1 LNEWKVAVADL
12 QSGFRRALGDLAG
25 ALLPL
30 SVRELHLEVRDR
42 LRRAPPQLNG
52 YGYDPFGF
60 NPDVASRLV
69 LPVALLYRHYF
80 RAETH
85 GIERVPQGRVLLI
98 ANHAGQLPYDG
109 LMLAA
114 AMILDAD
121 PPRLCRGMGEYF
133 IWKLPWLGVTAAR
146 GGSIVGT
153 PENCATMLEAEECVV
168 AFPEGARGISKPFRQ
183 RYHLERF
190 GLGFM
195 RLALA
200 TETPIVPV
208 AFVGSEEQQP
218 GLANLQGAA
227 DAVGLPSLPITV
239 TFPWLG
245 PLGLLVA
252 LPVKYHIYFGEPMR
266 FEGDPDEEDAVMQK
280 KVNAVRRVITDLFR
294 RGRRER
300 RGLFR

>member
-1 LNEWKVAVADL
+1 VVNVRSSLKRVA
-12 QSGFRRALGDLAG
+12 GDLGG

-30 SVRELHLEVRDR
+30 TLRDLQREVEER
-42 LRRAPPQLNG
+42 LRKAPLQLND

-60 NPDVASRLV
+60 NPEAASLMAF
-69 LPVALLYRHYF
+69 PVAVLYRYYF

-85 GIERVPQGRVLLI
+85 DIEHVPPGRVLLI

-109 LMLAA
+109 VMLTA
-114 AMILDAD
+114 AMLLDAN
-121 PPRLCRGMGEYF
+121 PPRLARGMGEYF
-133 IWKLPWLGVTAAR
+133 IWRLPWLGVTAAR

-153 PENCATMLEAEECVV
+153 PENCAAMLEAEECVM
-168 AFPEGARGISKPFRQ
+168 AFPEGARGINKPFRQ
-183 RYHLERF
+183 RYQLEPF

-200 TETPIVPV
+200 TNTPIVPV

-218 GLANLQGAA
+218 GLANFRGVAE
-227 DAVGLPSLPITV
+227 AVGLPSLPITV

-252 LPVKYHIYFGEPMR
+252 LPVKYHIYFGEPLQ
-266 FEGDPDEEDAVMQK
+266 FSGDPSEEDAVIQR
-280 KVNAVRRVITDLFR
+280 KVDAVRRSISELFK
-294 RGRRER
+294 RGRSER
-300 RGLFR
+300 RGIFR

>member
-1 LNEWKVAVADL
+1 MRELQLDL
-12 QSGFRRALGDLAG
+12 Q
-25 ALLPL
+25 
-30 SVRELHLEVRDR
+30 ER
-42 LRRAPPQLNG
+42 LRKAPQQLND

-60 NPDVASRLV
+60 NPEFASRLA

-85 GIERVPQGRVLLI
+85 DIERVPPGRVLLI

-109 LMLAA
+109 AMLSA
-114 AMILDAD
+114 AMLLDAD

-133 IWKLPWLGVTAAR
+133 IWRLPWLGVTVAR
-146 GGSIVGT
+146 GGTIVGT
-153 PENCATMLEAEECVV
+153 PENCVKMLETEECVMV
-168 AFPEGARGISKPFRQ
+168 FPEGARGINKPFRQ
-183 RYHLERF
+183 RYQLEPF

-195 RLALA
+195 RLALQ

-218 GLANLQGAA
+218 GLANLRGAA
-227 DAVGLPSLPITV
+227 EAVGLPSLPITV

-252 LPVKYHIYFGEPMR
+252 LPVKYHIYFGEPMH
-266 FEGDPDEEDAVMQK
+266 FEGDPNEEDAVVQK
-280 KVNAVRRVITDLFR
+280 KVDAVRKVITDLFA
-294 RGRRER
+294 RGLHER
-300 RGLFR
+300 RGIFR

>member
-1 LNEWKVAVADL
+1 VIKILSGL
-12 QSGFRRALGDLAG
+12 QRALGDLGG

-30 SVRELHLEVRDR
+30 SVRELQLELQDR
-42 LRRAPPQLNG
+42 LRKAPIQLND

-60 NPDVASRLV
+60 NPETASRLA
-69 LPVALLYRHYF
+69 LPVALLYRYYF

-85 GIERVPQGRVLLI
+85 DIERVPPGRVLLI

-109 LMLAA
+109 VMLTA
-114 AMILDAD
+114 AMLLDAD

-133 IWKLPWLGVTAAR
+133 IWRLPWLGVTAAR
-146 GGSIVGT
+146 GGTIVGT
-153 PENCATMLEAEECVV
+153 PENCVAMLEAEECVM

-183 RYHLERF
+183 RYQLEPF

-200 TETPIVPV
+200 ARTPIVPV

-218 GLANLQGAA
+218 GLANFRGVAE
-227 DAVGLPSLPITV
+227 AVGLPSLPITV

-252 LPVKYHIYFGEPMR
+252 LPVKYHIYFGEPLH
-266 FEGDPDEEDAVMQK
+266 FEGDSSEEDAVVQE
-280 KVNAVRRVITDLFR
+280 KVDVVRRSIADLFE
-294 RGRRER
+294 RGRKER
-300 RGLFR
+300 RGIFR